1 MHNSFLFHGFT
12 QFWTL
17 KRESHVQYIWI
28 NQNQKCVIFRNKM
41 NPLLFWVIVYLLKEN
56 LNRITLA
63 TEVFTSSINRIER
76 RLTVMQDDLTLL
88 RRLEQ
93 IENMD
98 IDDWNHSLFILV
110 TYICQRIEN
119 SNIEKSWRYF
129 SFWFSRMVVY
139 FVFDITQLYLQI
151 FPTGQ
156 KCFRSFNFW
165 KNFRSISN

>member
-1 MHNSFLFHGFT
+1 MDSHNFELSNVKVMCNTFELIKIKNVWFSET
-12 QFWTL
+12 
-17 KRESHVQYIWI
+17 
-28 NQNQKCVIFRNKM
+28 KM
-41 NPLLFWVIVYLLKEN
+41 NPLLFWVVVYLLKEN

-110 TYICQRIEN
+110 TYICQHIEN

-151 FPTGQ
+151 LVEQLSRF
-156 KCFRSFNFW
+156 SNFL
-165 KNFRSISN
+165 